1 MIISGKDKGRSG
13 RVEKVF
19 PQTNT
24 IVVPGINEYK
34 KHRKPVSAAAGQER
48 PGEIVTL
55 VRPLAASK
63 VAVVCPKCKLITRVG
78 YRMDGDKKV
87 RICRKCDNDL
97 DEIKVQSA
105 KIKTA
110 KVTKV
115 KSKK

>member
-1 MIISGKDKGRSG
+1 MVTAGKDRGRSG

-19 PQTNT
+19 PQTET
-24 IVVPGINEYK
+24 VVVPGINEYK

-55 VRPLAASK
+55 VRPIAISK
-63 VAVVCPKCKLITRVG
+63 IAVVCPKCKLVTRVG

-97 DEIKVQSA
+97 DQVIDQKS
-105 KIKTA
+105 KIKA
-110 KVTKV
+110 PKVTKV
-115 KSKK
+115 KTKK